1 MSLVLLVGAGL
12 FLRTLV
18 NLKRVETGFDENN
31 LLLFTVE
38 PGLIGYKN
46 ERLAGL
52 YQRMSER
59 IEAVPGVRSVTFS
72 RMPLLSGGES
82 DRDVFL
88 PGSAAAPHGSAPPG
102 DDAYIHQVRENFL
115 SAMGIPLLAGR
126 DLSVHDDS
134 QTPRVAV
141 VNETFAKKFFP
152 GENPLGKRFGF
163 DPETSSQ
170 IEIVGLARDA
180 KYADLRE
187 EVHPTV
193 YLPWAQ
199 ELRSLGTATFE
210 VRSQGDP
217 ATQVAALR
225 QAAREVDAN
234 LPLKDIKTQIE
245 QVDETLSMERLFA
258 KLLNL
263 FGLLAQTLAAVGI
276 YGVLAWSVAQRTR
289 EIGIRMALG
298 AQRGD
303 VLLMILRQGLV
314 LVLVGVAC
322 GLFAAYA
329 LLKYL
334 ASATRMLYGVSP
346 TDPLTFGGIAL
357 LLTLVALAASYLPA
371 RRATRVD
378 PLIALRTE

>member
-1 MSLVLLVGAGL
+1 
-12 FLRTLV
+12 
-18 NLKRVETGFDENN
+18 
-31 LLLFTVE
+31 
-38 PGLIGYKN
+38 
-46 ERLAGL
+46 
-52 YQRMSER
+52 
-59 IEAVPGVRSVTFS
+59 
-72 RMPLLSGGES
+72 
-82 DRDVFL
+82 
-88 PGSAAAPHGSAPPG
+88 
-102 DDAYIHQVRENFL
+102 HQVRENFL